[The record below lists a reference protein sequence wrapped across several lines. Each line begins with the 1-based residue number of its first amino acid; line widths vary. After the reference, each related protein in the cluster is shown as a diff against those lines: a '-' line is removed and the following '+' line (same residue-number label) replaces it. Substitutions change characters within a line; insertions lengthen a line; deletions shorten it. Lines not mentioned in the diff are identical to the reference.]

1 VAQDDGDD
9 GGTLKLTAAMAAGD
23 QDAVARFY
31 GRYFD
36 WLYAQ
41 ARRATRRDE
50 AFCLDVVQDAVLRI
64 VRTVRSAKSAG
75 QFHAWM
81 RLVVRT
87 TALDKLR
94 GENSRIRRETA
105 VVAMR
110 ASDGGMSH
118 DDAPPFDDSDLA
130 QRQWLADQI
139 RQCDPRIVQ
148 LIELRYE
155 KNWTLRRI
163 ATFLGLSV
171 GTIDGRLRRAI
182 NDLRLRAMKEF
193 DD

>member
-1 VAQDDGDD
+1 
-9 GGTLKLTAAMAAGD
+9 
-23 QDAVARFY
+23 
-31 GRYFD
+31 
-36 WLYAQ
+36 
-41 ARRATRRDE
+41 
-50 AFCLDVVQDAVLRI
+50 
-64 VRTVRSAKSAG
+64 
-75 QFHAWM
+75 
-81 RLVVRT
+81 
-87 TALDKLR
+87 
-94 GENSRIRRETA
+94 
-105 VVAMR
+105 MR
-110 ASDGGMSH
+110 ASDAGMSQ
-118 DDAPPFDDSDLA
+118 DDSPPFDDSDLT

-139 RQCDPRIVQ
+139 CQCDPRIVQ